1 MASSDSLVQSCRIIL
16 SFTKNV
22 QKMLFSWAGKGILLF
37 WLSKRHLRASYIY
50 TEWRAINL
58 KGVSPSFIAVIL
70 SLCPTP
76 KGWPCFRFACCLYCH
91 FSCAASARK
100 ERKASIY
107 RWQQLNYLQTV
118 VSSGHFSS
126 LSRSVIFS
134 STGCFFFSQPKFLL
148 GMQREPLRN
157 DFPGLSHTLRLHGA
171 AIVPF
176 FQIPPSSTAAGTR
189 PQPQAHTVTCNTF
202 LSPKMAEAS
211 HIFPLYNL
219 WNLWNESIAPNIL
232 HWCWYRWTRLPSASS
247 QHPTVLT
254 YQTLDWSNWRGGN

>member
-1 MASSDSLVQSCRIIL
+1 MTWVMNPFGLGSQLKLGAFRLISLKEDLNCGIKRFFSTIL

-37 WLSKRHLRASYIY
+37 WLSKRHLGASYIY

-76 KGWPCFRFACCLYCH
+76 EGWPCFRFACCLYCH
-91 FSCAASARK
+91 LSCAASARK

-126 LSRSVIFS
+126 LPRSVIFS
-134 STGCFFFSQPKFLL
+134 STGCFFFSAKISFGDAKRAFEEWLSWP
-148 GMQREPLRN
+148 EP
-157 DFPGLSHTLRLHGA
+157 HT
-171 AIVPF
+171 
-176 FQIPPSSTAAGTR
+176 
-189 PQPQAHTVTCNTF
+189 
-202 LSPKMAEAS
+202 
-211 HIFPLYNL
+211 
-219 WNLWNESIAPNIL
+219 
-232 HWCWYRWTRLPSASS
+232 
-247 QHPTVLT
+247 
-254 YQTLDWSNWRGGN
+254 